1 MALTFDGNTN
11 PVKITGDTAAS
22 VTIFDEKVFV
32 RHLYWY
38 DPSTAND
45 KIVLTDLNGN
55 EIFDFRA
62 EVDDQSQFYTLDMYF
77 DGLAVTDMDS
87 GTLFIY
93 IR

>member
-11 PVKITGDTAAS
+11 PVKITGTTAAA
-22 VTIFDEKVFV
+22 VTIFDEKVYV
-32 RHLYWY
+32 KHLYWF

-45 KIVLTDLNGN
+45 LLTVTDLNSVPVL
-55 EIFDFRA
+55 EFRA
-62 EVDDQSQFYTLDMYF
+62 EVDDQSQFYTLDMYL
-77 DGLAVTDMDS
+77 DGLVVSDMDS